1 MRISANITRRGNA
14 RRSRGKKAWKSLKKK
29 EEKSKKSELK
39 RFIIDLI
46 LLSIRV
52 DVIRSGSI
60 GRNRW

>member
-1 MRISANITRRGNA
+1 MPDDLVE
-14 RRSRGKKAWKSLKKK
+14 KKVSVEKLKKK

>member
-1 MRISANITRRGNA
+1 ME
-14 RRSRGKKAWKSLKKK
+14 KLKKK

-52 DVIRSGSI
+52 DVIRSGRKEQVVKMRLRLQVR
-60 GRNRW
+60 GLN